1 MYSVDWLTVRGF
13 KSIRALEDF
22 ELGSLNVLI
31 GQNGAGKTNFMD
43 LFHLLGNL
51 AERRLQVFVA
61 ERDGPDALLFGG
73 RKQTDCID
81 IQCYF
86 GRDGYSCALT
96 PVGRHLVFLR
106 ESTHALAAVTNSLG
120 SGHYESNL
128 KQAETGDIDL
138 AAHPLLE
145 AMSGWRVFH
154 FQDTGMTAGMR
165 QAQALRD
172 NLRFKPNGS
181 NLAPFLRRLRE
192 RHSNRYRQI
201 IEAVRLVAPFF
212 GDFVYRRDAGE
223 RVELEWFGP
232 DNADTAL
239 GPRQLSDGTLR
250 FICLAT
256 LLLQPVELQP
266 EPILI
271 DEPELGL
278 HPYALTLLA
287 ELLKNASDARQVVVS
302 TQSADLVSE
311 FDPQDVIVVDRK
323 EDESTFKRLDKK
335 DLSDWLEDYA
345 LGKLWR
351 MNILGGRPK
360 R

>member
-1 MYSVDWLTVRGF
+1 MYRVDRLTVRGF
-13 KSIRALEDF
+13 KSICALEDF

-51 AERRLQVFVA
+51 AEQRLQIFVA

-73 RKQTDCID
+73 RKHTDCID

-86 GRDGYSCALT
+86 GRDGYSCSLT

-106 ESTHALAAVTNSLG
+106 ESTHALNAVTNSLG

-128 KQAETGDIDL
+128 KQAEIGDVDL

-154 FQDTGMTAGMR
+154 FQDTGMAAGMR

-192 RHSNRYRQI
+192 RHPNRYRQI

-212 GDFVYRRDAGE
+212 GDFAYRRDAGE

-232 DNADTAL
+232 DDSNTVL

-287 ELLKNASDARQVVVS
+287 ELLKNASDARQVIVS
-302 TQSADLVSE
+302 TQSADLVSAFE
-311 FDPQDVIVVDRK
+311 PQDVVVVDRK
-323 EDESTFKRLDKK
+323 EDESTFKRLDKN

-345 LGKLWR
+345 LGELWR
-351 MNILGGRPK
+351 MNILGGRP
-360 R
+360 